1 MDQHGF
7 RILGLDTS
15 FTKPEDIR
23 APERAGKPKYNS
35 PQTLKF
41 PTSQSIIEVDLE
53 KKITV
58 RLSDLL
64 PLLIEASQKNRAWIQ
79 DFGDDKVT
87 VSQDLYEVALA
98 YRSMKRAA

>member
-23 APERAGKPKYNS
+23 VLEGAGKPKYSS

>member
-15 FTKPEDIR
+15 FTKPEDVR
-23 APERAGKPKYNS
+23 APQATSKPQYYS

-41 PTSQSIIEVDLE
+41 PGGEAIIDAELE

-58 RLSDLL
+58 RLADLL
-64 PLLIEASQKNRAWIQ
+64 PLLIEASQKNRAWVQ

-87 VSQDLYEVALA
+87 VSQDLYEVVLA
-98 YRSMKRAA
+98 YKAMKRAA